1 MTANRCMLI
10 LGGTC
15 LLIDKRSDLL
25 ILSFNP
31 VLVASLRHGVE
42 KLGLTQRRYGA
53 TTKKY
58 ND

>member
-1 MTANRCMLI
+1 M
-10 LGGTC
+10 
-15 LLIDKRSDLL
+15 

-31 VLVASLRHGVE
+31 VLVALLRHGVK
-42 KLGLTQRRYGA
+42 KLGITQRRYGA